1 MFGKKEKSEEKNLYI
16 LNNLDKDTE
25 LKLTFKLQDKEF
37 EFPVTIIDKHENF
50 IFINPI
56 KINEKILSFTN
67 TKIRVDL
74 ILPFEDERPIV
85 WENVNIQTFFHPKK
99 KISTYVVESKLGKSY
114 NRRGNFR
121 IPLSIIADAQMGHHN
136 LVEKVSVHDI
146 SSTGISV
153 VTHKKYSCKKGDEM
167 HIVFQDSLVGRKIN
181 VSAIIV
187 REQTLKNGDFLYGCK
202 FKEESEDIRRY
213 IQERQRKDLQR
224 MSGKLK

>member
-1 MFGKKEKSEEKNLYI
+1 MFNKEKTKEKNLYI
-16 LNNLDKDTE
+16 LNNLDVNTE

-37 EFPVTIIDKHENF
+37 EFPVTILDKHDKF
-50 IFINPI
+50 IFISPI
-56 KINEKILSFTN
+56 KINEKILGFTN

-74 ILPFEDERPIV
+74 ILPFEDERPIA

-99 KISTYVVESKLGKSY
+99 KISTYAVESKLGKSY

-121 IPLSIIADAQMGHHN
+121 IPLSIIADAQMGRHN

-146 SSTGISV
+146 SSTGISI
-153 VTHKKYSCKKGDEM
+153 VTDKKYSCKKNDEM
-167 HIVFQDSLVGRKIN
+167 HIVFHDSLIDKKIN

-187 REQTLKNGDFLYGCK
+187 REQTLENGHFLYGCK
-202 FKEESEDIRRY
+202 FKEESEAIRRY